1 MSEAMSGVQPAGS
14 SAARI
19 LVVDDEPRN
28 VRLLQDLL
36 ESRGYT
42 VWTAADG
49 EQGLAVAQERSPDV
63 ILLDVMMPRLSGFD
77 VCRRLKADQSTAMI
91 PVLLVTSL
99 SAREDRLAGIGAGA
113 NDFITKPI
121 DTGDL
126 LLRVRNAATTK
137 RLHDEVTSQFRKLQV
152 LEAAR
157 DTLTH
162 MIVHDLRSPLTGLQA
177 YLDLLRVAVA
187 AGSNDEVLEF
197 ARDAHAL
204 AGDLKE
210 MISQVLDVSRLE
222 SGDMPLSPEDTDL
235 VELLPSAVASLGPPP
250 DGIGIVYETAEQPF
264 VVACDRDVVRR
275 VVANLV
281 GNAFRFAPRRG
292 EVRIGLEGSDG
303 VVRLTVTDNGP
314 GVEPEYRKVIFEK
327 FGQVP
332 LARAGK
338 ARSTGLGLTFCK
350 LAVEAHGGKIG
361 VDSSN
366 SGGARFWIEL
376 PWNGTQPSLA
386 GNLDRD
392 GIGVPGHNAVR

>member
-1 MSEAMSGVQPAGS
+1 MSESVSGIQPAGS
-14 SAARI
+14 SAGRI

-28 VRLLQDLL
+28 VLLLQDLL
-36 ESRGYT
+36 GSRGYT

-63 ILLDVMMPRLSGFD
+63 VLLDVMMPRLSGFD

-99 SAREDRLAGIGAGA
+99 DAREDRLAGIGAGA

-126 LLRVRNAATTK
+126 LLRVRNAVTTK
-137 RLHDEVTSQFRKLQV
+137 RLHDEVTSQFRKLQE

-162 MIVHDLRSPLTGLQA
+162 MIVHDLRSPLTGLQG
-177 YLDLLRVAVA
+177 YLDLLRMGVA
-187 AGSNDEVLEF
+187 AGSNDEVLEC
-197 ARDAHAL
+197 ARDAHAV
-204 AGDLKE
+204 AGHLKE

-222 SGDMPLSPEDTDL
+222 SGNMPLSPEETDL
-235 VELLPSAVASLGPPP
+235 VGFVPGAVASLGPPP
-250 DGIGIVYETAEQPF
+250 DGIDIVYETAEQPV
-264 VVACDRDVVRR
+264 VVACDREVMAR

-281 GNAFRFAPRRG
+281 GNAFKFAPRRG

-303 VVRLTVTDNGP
+303 VVRVTVTDNGP
-314 GVEPEYRKVIFEK
+314 GVAPEHRNAIFEK
-327 FGQVP
+327 FGQAP
-332 LARAGK
+332 LGRAGK

-366 SGGARFWIEL
+366 GGGARFWIEL
-376 PWNGTQPSLA
+376 PRKTRA
-386 GNLDRD
+386 G
-392 GIGVPGHNAVR
+392 

>member
-1 MSEAMSGVQPAGS
+1 MSDAVSGVVPVGTL
-14 SAARI
+14 AARI

-28 VRLLQDLL
+28 VLLLQDLL

-49 EQGLAVAQERSPDV
+49 QQGLALAQDRSPDV
-63 ILLDVMMPRLSGFD
+63 VLLDVMMPRLNGFD
-77 VCRRLKADQSTAMI
+77 VCRRLKADQRTAMI

-99 SAREDRLAGIGAGA
+99 NAREDRLAGIGAGA

-126 LLRVRNAATTK
+126 LLRVRNAVTTK
-137 RLHDEVTSQFRKLQV
+137 RLHDEVTSQFLKLQE

-187 AGSNDEVLEF
+187 AGSTGEVLEF

-204 AGDLKE
+204 AEHLKE
-210 MISQVLDVSRLE
+210 MVSQVLDVSRLE
-222 SGDMPLSPEDTDL
+222 SGDMPLSRRDTDL
-235 VELLPSAVASLGPPP
+235 VELLPGAVASLGPPP
-250 DGIGIVYETAEQPF
+250 SGIAIVYEAAEQPF
-264 VVACDRDVVRR
+264 VVACDRDVVTR

-281 GNAFRFAPRRG
+281 GNAFKFAPRRG
-292 EVRIGLEGSDG
+292 EVRIGLEASNG
-303 VVRLTVTDNGP
+303 VVRVTVTDNGP
-314 GVEPEYRKVIFEK
+314 GVEPEHRKVIFEK
-327 FGQVP
+327 FGQAP
-332 LARAGK
+332 LGQAGK
-338 ARSTGLGLTFCK
+338 ARSSGLGLTFCK

-361 VDSSN
+361 VDSRN
-366 SGGARFWIEL
+366 GGGARFWIEL
-376 PWNGTQPSLA
+376 PRELSPASPS
-386 GNLDRD
+386 R
-392 GIGVPGHNAVR
+392 

>member
-1 MSEAMSGVQPAGS
+1 MSRPTLQPANS
-14 SAARI
+14 SGGRI

-28 VRLLQDLL
+28 VLLLQDLL

-49 EQGLAVAQERSPDV
+49 RQGLAVARERSPDV
-63 ILLDVMMPRLSGFD
+63 MLLDVMMPGLSGFD
-77 VCRRLKADQSTAMI
+77 MCRQLKADPSTAMI

-99 SAREDRLAGIGAGA
+99 NAREDRLAALGAGA

-126 LLRVRNAATTK
+126 LLRVRNAVTTK
-137 RLHDEVTSQFRKLQV
+137 RLHDEVTSQFRKLQE
-152 LEAAR
+152 LEASR

-162 MIVHDLRSPLTGLQA
+162 MVVHDLRSPLTGLQG

-197 ARDAHAL
+197 ARDAHAI
-204 AGDLKE
+204 AGQLRE

-222 SGDMPLSPEDTDL
+222 SGDMPLSPGDTDL
-235 VELLPSAVASLGPPP
+235 VELLSAAVASLGPPP
-250 DGIGIVYETAEQPF
+250 DGIGIVGT
-264 VVACDRDVVRR
+264 R

-281 GNAFRFAPRRG
+281 GNAFKFAPRRG
-292 EVRIGLEGSDG
+292 EVRIGLEGWDG
-303 VVRLTVTDNGP
+303 VVRVTVTDNGP
-314 GVEPEYRKVIFEK
+314 GVDPEYRKVIFEK
-327 FGQVP
+327 FGQAP
-332 LARAGK
+332 LGRAGK

-361 VDSSN
+361 VEASN
-366 SGGARFWIEL
+366 GGGARFWIEL
-376 PWNGTQPSLA
+376 PRKTKLG
-386 GNLDRD
+386 
-392 GIGVPGHNAVR
+392 